1 MNSTEKHLFS
11 LLKSEIAKTFL
22 ASHAASQLIE
32 SWKGEEIVAF
42 QEDLFDKVKTRVSEK
57 WFYTHMK
64 KEVEKLPR
72 IDMLNMLSAYVGY
85 SNWNDFK
92 TKNTTETLKGSQK
105 KKTRWWFILLAIPF
119 VLMLNTTFDSQNT
132 FNFCLV
138 DEDKNEQITT
148 IVNVKILQ
156 DEQSPIYLKTDSLGC
171 FSFNTKQER
180 IKFVVQSP
188 FHKTD
193 TIVRSINQSENAIV
207 KLRTDDYAMML
218 QYYADGNK
226 TDWKKR
232 REKLNALISKDAKI
246 YQMFSNNVGIEIYSK
261 DEFIKKLTTPTQSLQ
276 RLKIL
281 DRTYKNEQIVKLKFL
296 IQ

>member
-1 MNSTEKHLFS
+1 LNSIDKHLFS

-22 ASHAASQLIE
+22 QSHSAPEAIDA
-32 SWKGEEIVAF
+32 WKGEEIVAF

-64 KEVEKLPR
+64 KEVDKLPR
-72 IDMLNMLSAYVGY
+72 IDMLNMLSAYVG
-85 SNWNDFK
+85 SANWNDFK
-92 TKNTTETLKGSQK
+92 SKHAATVAPEKPKIKAT
-105 KKTRWWFILLAIPF
+105 WFFLLLLVPLVLF
-119 VLMLNTTFDSQNT
+119 VQHFINSENT
-132 FNFCLV
+132 FYFCLV
-138 DEDKNEQITT
+138 DEDKNENITT
-148 IVNVKILQ
+148 FVNVKILQ
-156 DEQSPIYLKTDSLGC
+156 PEQSPIYLKTDSLGC
-171 FSFNTKQER
+171 FSYQTKLDL

-232 REKLNALISKDAKI
+232 REKLNALIANDAKI
-246 YQMFSNNVGIEIYSK
+246 YQLFSNNVGIEIYSK

-281 DRTYKNEQIVKLKFL
+281 DRTYKDEQIVKLKFL